1 MNARPELICLPENTQ
16 GCDWV
21 VGDIHGCVGA
31 LFEKLDEVGFNFDV
45 DRLLSVGDLID
56 RGPQSYDAL
65 HLLYLTPGL
74 DRQWFYAV
82 RGNHEVLMLDA
93 LLGQD
98 MGCMRTWLGN
108 GGSWILDEDFDELRM
123 IARDQVAEMP
133 LAMEV
138 PVNGYRLGV
147 VHADVTSGRWGEFS
161 AARDIWSRE
170 RFRACPEEGY
180 PLPGRVQGVD
190 AVAVGHTIRPEVDV
204 RDNVVHLD
212 TGAFLKK
219 GTLTV
224 LPAGDV
230 VAKAIN
236 TQSA

>member
-1 MNARPELICLPENTQ
+1 MTAYPELMCLPENTQ

-21 VGDIHGCVGA
+21 VGDIHGCVDA
-31 LFEKLDEVGFNFDV
+31 LFQKLDEVGFDFGV

-56 RGPQSYDAL
+56 RGPRSYDAL
-65 HLLYLTPGL
+65 HLLYRTPGL

-98 MGCMRTWLGN
+98 MAAMRTWLAS

-123 IARDQVAEMP
+123 VARDRVAAMP
-133 LAMEV
+133 LAVEV

-147 VHADVTSGRWGEFS
+147 IHADVTSGRWGEFS
-161 AARDIWSRE
+161 AGRDIWSRD
-170 RFRACPEEGY
+170 RFRVGRQA
-180 PLPGRVQGVD
+180 PGCVQGVD
-190 AVAVGHTIRPEVDV
+190 AVAVGHTIRPDVEV

-212 TGAFLKK
+212 TGAFLKD
-219 GTLTV
+219 GALTV
-224 LPAGDV
+224 LPAADV
-230 VAKAIN
+230 VAKV
-236 TQSA
+236 TQHKAA